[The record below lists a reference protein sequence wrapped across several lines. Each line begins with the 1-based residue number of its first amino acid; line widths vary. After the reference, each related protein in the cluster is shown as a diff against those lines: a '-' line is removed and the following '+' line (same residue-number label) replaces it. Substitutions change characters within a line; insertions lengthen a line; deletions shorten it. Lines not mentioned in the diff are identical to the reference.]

1 MIGLIGLSHKTAS
14 LVIREY
20 FAFDSNK
27 VNTLS
32 QVIVQS
38 GEIDG
43 VIIVSTCNRTEF
55 YFTTPSRCI
64 KGAIQ
69 HIDAC
74 LKDYVKADITDQ
86 NHFYHFFDKEAVH
99 HLFRLISGLE
109 SMVFGEYQI
118 VSQIKKS
125 LSVAQ
130 ENKTSGTILSRL
142 FTKAL
147 EVSKQVRTKTGIN
160 QGAFS
165 VSYAAVEKCREH
177 FSDLSGRS
185 ILLLGAGET
194 GELVVKNLYKRGC
207 RNITIANRTFS
218 KAEELAHR
226 YNGQPLRIEE
236 LSAALKNCDIIIT
249 STSVEHIIK
258 LSKAESFSPGHKIV
272 MIDLGVPRNIDPSL
286 GELPNVKLF
295 NIDHLQKVV
304 LHNEEKKKS
313 YLDTANKIIA
323 IKAGEFDDWL
333 VSRKLSPAIQNMI
346 FSVQEVNMGGLES
359 YGTSLSEEEKELL
372 RSYSRHLTDKMVS
385 RLVKNLKIT
394 TANGR
399 KDDIIKAIHQL
410 FE

>member
-1 MIGLIGLSHKTAS
+1 MIGLIGLSHKTAP
-14 LVIREY
+14 LTIRED
-20 FAFDSNK
+20 FAFNSDK
-27 VNTLS
+27 IKIIS
-32 QVIVQS
+32 QGILQS

-43 VIIVSTCNRTEF
+43 VIIVSTCNRTEI
-55 YFTTPSRCI
+55 YFTTPHRSVTDAAR
-64 KGAIQ
+64 
-69 HIDAC
+69 HIDSC
-74 LKDYVKADITDQ
+74 LKDFVKADIAGED
-86 NHFYHFFDKEAVH
+86 HFYHFFDKDAVY

-118 VSQIKKS
+118 VSQIKNA
-125 LSVAQ
+125 LSIAQ
-130 ENKTSGTILSRL
+130 ANKTSGTILSRL

-177 FSDLSGRS
+177 FSDLSGRN

-226 YNGQPLRIEE
+226 YNGQPLTIQE
-236 LSAALKNCDIIIT
+236 LSAALKKCDILIA

-258 LSKAESFSPGHKIV
+258 SSMGESFSVGHKIM
-272 MIDLGVPRNIDPSL
+272 MIDLGVPRNIEPSL
-286 GELPNVKLF
+286 GELSNVKLF
-295 NIDHLQKVV
+295 NIDDLQKVV

-313 YLDTANKIIA
+313 FFETANKIIL

-346 FSVQEVNMGGLES
+346 SSVREVNMGAVES
-359 YGTSLSEEEKELL
+359 YGASLSGEEKDLL
-372 RSYSRHLTDKMVS
+372 RAYSRHLSDKMVN

-399 KDDIIKAIHQL
+399 KDEIIKAIHQL